1 MKILYLLFALALNHL
16 AFSQNQL
23 AYQWIPNSE
32 YSFKATSNDNMS
44 MGGSMMGMDMMAM
57 SAEAMNFKTESV
69 FTLRIEKVLPNGSAD
84 GTFYLQK
91 LAVSD
96 DKGNKLATLASIP
109 KKALVAPFTV
119 DTKGNFTFRQV
130 PILLCRENTTLLVS
144 AKVKPGEMAASAEMD
159 GEKVSLFAEFN
170 PKTGT
175 LKAGYSAQTLSKPSP
190 KPVVVKEDDETIDLI
205 PTDFLDLLI
214 LPDGPVSEGQV
225 IKSKMYGFE
234 MVEKVT
240 DFSNEVASLDFKF
253 NSGMN
258 ARQFEKDAKAMD
270 PNGAEDMEMEEGM
283 ETPNMGQEMNGDIKL
298 VFDNGKGM
306 MQKLS
311 GTIVTKTNMMGMEM
325 TTKSTLM
332 MVPVVK

>member
-1 MKILYLLFALALNHL
+1 MKIFNLLLALTLSHL
-16 AFSQNQL
+16 AFGQNEL
-23 AYQWIPNSE
+23 AYKWAANTE
-32 YSFKATSNDNMS
+32 YGFKATSNDNMS
-44 MGGSMMGMDMMAM
+44 MGGSMMGMNMMGM

-69 FTLRIEKVLPNGSAD
+69 FTLRIEKVLPNGSAE
-84 GTFYLQK
+84 GTFYLQRF
-91 LAVSD
+91 AVSD
-96 DKGNKLATLASIP
+96 DKGNKLATLANIP

-130 PILLCRENTTLLVS
+130 PILLCRENSTLLVS
-144 AKVKPGEMAASAEMD
+144 CKVKPGEMAASAEMD

-175 LKAGYSAQTLSKPSP
+175 LKAGYSAQTLSKPTP

-205 PTDFLDLLI
+205 PTDFLDLLQ

-240 DFSNEVASLDFKF
+240 DYTNQVANLDFKF
-253 NSGMN
+253 NSGIN
-258 ARQFEKDAKAMD
+258 SRKFEKDAKAMD
-270 PNGAEDMEMEEGM
+270 PDAAEDMEMEEGM
-283 ETPNMGQEMNGDIKL
+283 ETPNIGQDMNGDIQL

-311 GTIVTKTNMMGMEM
+311 GTILTKTNMMGMEM

-332 MVPVVK
+332 MVPVAK